1 VTPQVS
7 TNGKLGWKLSS
18 DTHVVEP
25 PDLYRTRVAS
35 EYRDRAPYTV
45 DIEGIET
52 WVVDGVP
59 TAGVYAA
66 YKPGDRFLDPEDR
79 PARTSYTN
87 GVDYTVIDRWL
98 QDNESDTVYGGI
110 LIPSATMMCWS
121 IADSAVVSDVMRV
134 YNDWIIEAIDGYE
147 TRVKPIG
154 LINVDDIDA
163 AIASIQNLASEGF
176 GGALIPVTPAEGHPY
191 SSPEYEPFWGAAAET
206 RMPLHL
212 HIVTNRRP
220 WSSGTIRTP
229 LSDTVNLHDYLV
241 RTALTHIVLS
251 GALERH
257 PGLRLVSVEHEAAW
271 VPNWLQ
277 RMDWHYR
284 NNERHS
290 PEFWRFSD
298 GALPSDLARQGV
310 YISFSEDRAAV
321 AMRDVLGADHLLW
334 GSDYPHP
341 ESTFTKSDELLT
353 GMLADVSDDEVEKL
367 IRRNTQDLYGIE
379 APPAAVANAA
389 L

>member
-1 VTPQVS
+1 MSEQ
-7 TNGKLGWKLSS
+7 LGWKLSS

-25 PDLYRTRVAS
+25 PDLYRNRVAP

-45 DIEGIET
+45 EIDGIET

-66 YKPGDRFLDPEDR
+66 YRPGDRFLDPQDQ
-79 PARTSYTN
+79 PPRTSYTN
-87 GVDYTVIDRWL
+87 GVEYTVIEKWL

-121 IADSAVVSDVMRV
+121 IADGAVVNDVMRV
-134 YNDWIIEAIDGYE
+134 YNDWILETIDGYQG
-147 TRVKPIG
+147 RVKPIG
-154 LINVDDIDA
+154 LINVDDTGTA
-163 AIASIQNLASEGF
+163 ATAIQTLASKGF
-176 GGALIPVTPAEGHPY
+176 AGALIPVTPAEGHPY
-191 SSPEYEPFWGAAAET
+191 SSSEYEPFWAAAAEAGI
-206 RMPLHL
+206 PLHL

-277 RMDWHYR
+277 RMDWHYK
-284 NNERHS
+284 NNARHA

-298 GALPSDLARQGV
+298 GALPSDIARERV
-310 YISFSEDRAAV
+310 YVSFSEDRAAI
-321 AMRDVLGADHLLW
+321 AMRDVLGVDHLLW

-341 ESTFTKSDELLT
+341 ESTFSQSDALLT
-353 GMLADVSDDEVEKL
+353 GMLSDVPHDEVEKL
-367 IRRNTQDLYGIE
+367 LRANTQKLYGIE
-379 APPAAVANAA
+379 APPETVSSSPQ
-389 L
+389 